1 MPLLYLE
8 NPAGG
13 SRGPLA
19 HDGEVLMLPIRVHA
33 REPPTPPT
41 DDPII
46 PSPSPPL
53 IRSPASLR
61 TVTRLVPSH
70 QRPIRIQANR
80 RTAIRALTPLPTAS
94 RMFLLLAT
102 RRLPPSQWP
111 WAGGGPSVIDPV
123 PPTRRVRGMLRATP
137 TACRAAWCRAGS
149 RRPFAVPPRPNRWCR
164 PYPPRHQH
172 FRLCCGRRLSYG
184 FRTNGVN
191 AGPEERDGGGN

>member
-111 WAGGGPSVIDPV
+111 WAGGGPFSDRSSAADPTGSRHATCNADRLSCRMV
-123 PPTRRVRGMLRATP
+123 QGGKPTTVCRTATP
-137 TACRAAWCRAGS
+137 QPMVSTVPAQTPTFPSLLWPAAELRFSNKRSECGS
-149 RRPFAVPPRPNRWCR
+149 
-164 PYPPRHQH
+164 
-172 FRLCCGRRLSYG
+172 
-184 FRTNGVN
+184 
-191 AGPEERDGGGN
+191 